1 MKKTEIKNINFH
13 NQMKGEKI
21 KEVVMVL
28 LLNDSNNKIIY
39 DIICINNKKQ
49 LQGRMEEIDNNKIEG
64 LSYVIV
70 TDSIKFI
77 EYKRIILSNK

>member
-1 MKKTEIKNINFH
+1 MTTIKNKNFH
-13 NQMKGEKI
+13 LQMKGEKI
-21 KEVVMVL
+21 QEVAIIL
-28 LLNDSNNKIIY
+28 LLSFNNKIIY
-39 DIICINNKKQ
+39 DILCCKNKTQ
-49 LQGRMEEIDNNKIEG
+49 LQKRMEEIDNNKIEG